1 MEMQAKDPLGVK
13 INQSVLDK
21 GKISSL
27 EEYFAHIGYLADYHT
42 ENIRNNPPSNVAY
55 QNSAKFLMLPMDEKY
70 DVKSGCFYI
79 DLNTRNIQVPDIYSK
94 YGVSVTGDQLA
105 ETLMFKVPRYFDY
118 TDLASTE
125 IYVQWTNPAGDEG
138 ASRIVLVDFE
148 AEEGYLLFG
157 WPLTSKVTVEG
168 KNPLKFSVRFFVRNE
183 EKEIQYSLNT
193 LASSV
198 MIKQALYSHFNADL
212 DIDDPS
218 LLFAAA
224 VENGVDSNM
233 TLPQI
238 PVFFYDWKLGNNEGK
253 AFLENDAI
261 KLYASGATADAG
273 QLCYKWYYTPR
284 FVEDNVV
291 VVKDTEEVFKAYAD
305 VDTIFK
311 PTNDTEK
318 EAGKTYYVEEIEAE
332 TGSQIYTIF
341 LGDTFEEAEEGEAAP
356 VYYEQVSVYTIL
368 AVDDDAEDLG
378 ASTALAPNKRYWPH
392 VTGEYKLTLSNQ
404 VGSSKPAESV
414 DSLKCMI
421 PCVEKVEF
429 TADLPKNKVLSTIGE
444 GEEAVSQAILTV
456 TVDANDNAEK
466 SYVWYEAASSDA
478 EYVEVPNASNASMIA
493 TQPGWYKVKAIG
505 TLNRESMW
513 KESSECKVTYPAEA
527 PEIVK
532 YLVDGIEYP
541 ITADDP
547 TLENVPGL
555 NTPITFKIEIEEMNE
570 FQTDGIT
577 YKWFRNTPNQNGTP
591 IKDTDL
597 DIISVN
603 GSEITVKLLA
613 NNDLPVNIAFYYCEI
628 TNTLAGEEKKTT
640 SKVFQIS

>member
-1 MEMQAKDPLGVK
+1 MQAKDPLGVK

-21 GKISSL
+21 GKITSL

-79 DLNTRNIQVPDIYSK
+79 DLNSRNIQVPDVYSK

-193 LASSV
+193 LPVSV
-198 MIKQALYSHFNADL
+198 MIKQALYTNFNADL
-212 DIDDPS
+212 NIDDPS

-224 VENGVDSNM
+224 VENGVDSNT

-238 PVFFYDWKLGNNEGK
+238 PVFFYDWKLGNDEGK
-253 AFLENDAI
+253 AFLENDSI
-261 KLYASGATADAG
+261 KLYVSGATPDAG

-284 FVEDNVV
+284 FIEDNIAVS
-291 VVKDTEEVFKAYAD
+291 KDPEEVFKAYAGR
-305 VDTIFK
+305 DTIFM
-311 PTNDTEK
+311 PTRDTEK
-318 EAGKTYYVEEIEAE
+318 EDGKTYYVEALEAE
-332 TGSQIYTIF
+332 TGRKIYTTF
-341 LGDTFEEAEEGEAAP
+341 LGDAFEEGEDAP

-368 AVDDDAEDLG
+368 AANTGAENALG
-378 ASTALAPNKRYWPH
+378 PNKKYWPH
-392 VTGEYKLTLSNQ
+392 VTGEYKVMLSNQ

-414 DSLKCMI
+414 DSLKCVI
-421 PCVEKVEF
+421 PCVENIEF
-429 TADLPKNKVLSTIGE
+429 TTDLPKNKVLSTTGD
-444 GEEAVSQAILTV
+444 GEEAISQAILTV
-456 TVDANDNAEK
+456 IVDVNDDADR
-466 SYVWYEAASSDA
+466 SYVWYKAESSDSD
-478 EYVEVPNASNASMIA
+478 YVEVPGASNATMTA
-493 TQPGWYKVKAIG
+493 TNPGWYKVKAIG

-527 PEIVK
+527 PTITN
-532 YLVDGIEYP
+532 YLVDGIKYP
-541 ITADDP
+541 IPDDDP

-555 NTPITFKIEIEEMNE
+555 NTPITFKIEIEEMDE

-597 DIISVN
+597 DVISVN
-603 GSEITVKLLA
+603 GNEITVKLLA
-613 NNDLPVNIAFYYCEI
+613 NSDLPVNIAFYYCEI